1 MLSPD
6 SAAVVRATLPVV
18 GDAIEKITA
27 TFYDDMFADNPELL
41 RDLFN
46 RGNQANGEQRKAL
59 AGSIVAFAAMLVN
72 HPGERPDVMLARI
85 AHKHVSLG
93 VTPEQ
98 YNIVHKYLF
107 GAIAEVLGDA
117 VTPDVAAGWDEVY
130 WLMAEALINLETG
143 LYRET
148 RRGIGQVWLRA
159 RVLERRRET
168 RDVISL
174 TLRPEARLPFRPG
187 QYVSV
192 AAPLS
197 DGARQIRQYSLS
209 SAPARDDWRITIK
222 RVYGDAG
229 PDGEVS
235 NWLHANV
242 EVGDELMVSAP
253 FGEMT
258 LADGDAPLLLASAG
272 IGVTPILSMVDHL
285 AAIGSTRR
293 VTVAHADGAAA
304 DHAHRDEL
312 IRLVETLP
320 GAALHLW
327 YERVDA
333 ASGGAP
339 AGPEPRTG
347 LMDLAGVDLPEGV
360 VAYLCGPLPFMR
372 SVRTDLI
379 ARGVPASRI
388 HYEVFGPDL
397 WLADAD

>member
-18 GDAIEKITA
+18 GDAIEQITA

-46 RGNQANGEQRKAL
+46 RGNQANGEQRRAL

-72 HPGERPDVMLARI
+72 NPGERPDVMLARI

-107 GAIAEVLGDA
+107 GAIGEVLGEA
-117 VTPDVAAGWDEVY
+117 VTPDVTAGWDEVY
-130 WLMAEALINLETG
+130 WLMAEALINLETR

-148 RRGIGQVWLRA
+148 RRGIGRVWLRA
-159 RVLERRRET
+159 RVLERQRET

-174 TLRPEARLPFRPG
+174 TLRPESPLSFRPG

-192 AAPLS
+192 AVPLP

-209 SAPARDDWRITIK
+209 SAPGRDDWRITVK

-235 NWLHANV
+235 NRLHTDV
-242 EVGDELMVSAP
+242 EVGDELVVSAP

-258 LADGDAPLLLASAG
+258 LADGDEPLLLASAG
-272 IGVTPILSMVDHL
+272 IGVTPMLSMVGHL
-285 AAIGSTRR
+285 AAVGSTRQ
-293 VTVAHADGAAA
+293 VIVAHADRGAA

-312 IRLVETLP
+312 IRLVGTLP
-320 GAALHLW
+320 GAVLHLW

-333 ASGGAP
+333 VPGGVP
-339 AGPEPRTG
+339 AGPEPRAG
-347 LMDLAGVDLPEGV
+347 LMDLTGVDLPEGV

-372 SVRTDLI
+372 SVRTGLI
-379 ARGVPASRI
+379 TRGVPASRI
-388 HYEVFGPDL
+388 NYEVFGPDL
-397 WLADAD
+397 WLAEAD